1 MDNTRDR
8 LLSMRLQRP
17 FVPFRITLAD
27 GSRIEITRQLG
38 FAVGPSLML
47 VAQDPPPAMRVKYD
61 QVVTIEELERVA

>member
-1 MDNTRDR
+1 MDRHDELMELR
-8 LLSMRLQRP
+8 LRRP

-47 VAQDPPPAMRVKYD
+47 VAQEPPPALRVKYD
-61 QVVTIEELERVA
+61 QVVAIEELERVA